1 MYRIYYDKK
10 SAIIVD
16 EDKRIFF
23 YTTIGTAK
31 RIAKERILT
40 INPRTAL
47 HRQIGLLLEV
57 GYKKSNDDFKDQ

>member
-10 SAIIVD
+10 SAVIVD

-23 YTTIGTAK
+23 CTTIETAK
-31 RIAKERILT
+31 GISKERILT

-47 HRQIGLLLEV
+47 HRQISLLIEV
-57 GYKKSNDDFKDQ
+57 GYKKSNDDFEDH